1 MLYEKNIHINLELI
15 SLLLTFSILEML
27 SHLVEFRGETTL
39 FQCADCEVPLGETDS
54 GLPTHELVDRNSS
67 SRSMV
72 EELFCCIVS
81 PFSCLPDPGRH
92 EQKKTKL

>member
-1 MLYEKNIHINLELI
+1 MLYGNNIHINLT
-15 SLLLTFSILEML
+15 LLFLPLTFSILEML

-54 GLPTHELVDRNSS
+54 GLPMHELVDRNSS

-81 PFSCLPDPGRH
+81 PFSCLPGPGRH
-92 EQKKTKL
+92 EEEK